1 MKYSGV
7 ACIEWID
14 SSEYEDADWKS
25 EDEVKELTPMRIKS
39 VGILVNEDDLYIT
52 LASSVNNYDLDCEA
66 QFGGLITIPK
76 VAILKQWTFPKSF
89 LSEAWPGPGV

>member
-7 ACIEWID
+7 ACIEWLD

-66 QFGGLITIPK
+66 QYGGLISIPK
-76 VAILKQWTFPKSF
+76 CAVLKR
-89 LSEAWPGPGV
+89 LSLPRVFTDD

>member
-1 MKYSGV
+1 MNYSGV
-7 ACIEWID
+7 ACIEWLD

-39 VGILVNEDDLYIT
+39 VGMIVNEDDVYIT
-52 LASSVNNYDLDCEA
+52 LAASVNNYDIDCEA

-76 VAILKQWTFPKSF
+76 FAILKQLILPNSF
-89 LSEAWPGPGV
+89 LSSTWPGPGV

>member
-7 ACIEWID
+7 AWIEWID

-66 QFGGLITIPK
+66 QFGLSLIHI
-76 VAILKQWTFPKSF
+76 
-89 LSEAWPGPGV
+89 